1 MKKIRFVS
9 IILLCIVCLC
19 SCRFVATASYMAMR
33 PINENDM
40 ALIECTDEKGAEKAI
55 ANGANIYEMKT
66 KAGKQGTMAIAMFY
80 GNDFSRKY
88 LLEKGADPNASEF
101 LLNITPLMKY
111 ADNEEQYDFCKLLIE
126 KGADVNARSKKY
138 PEGDYITALSAA
150 ISKSKKMINLFLD
163 NGAEVNLK
171 NLETLY
177 KNYFNT
183 EVPEDY
189 IISGEKYYEKAI
201 ITGEGTQEQAN
212 KNAFYGYAADYGL
225 LKRMTESYNKE
236 KGGYI
241 SDISPTIISI
251 LTDTE
256 EKVIKKIKKNELDK
270 EEVYA
275 VPFMAVRFGSDIFKE
290 MEKAGWDITAEDP
303 YKKDAL
309 EIAEE
314 VNNTELASYL
324 KSTGKFS

>member
-1 MKKIRFVS
+1 M
-9 IILLCIVCLC
+9 
-19 SCRFVATASYMAMR
+19 
-33 PINENDM
+33 
-40 ALIECTDEKGAEKAI
+40 
-55 ANGANIYEMKT
+55 
-66 KAGKQGTMAIAMFY
+66 
-80 GNDFSRKY
+80 
-88 LLEKGADPNASEF
+88 
-101 LLNITPLMKY
+101 
-111 ADNEEQYDFCKLLIE
+111 
-126 KGADVNARSKKY
+126 
-138 PEGDYITALSAA
+138 SAA

-212 KNAFYGYAADYGL
+212 KNAFYGYVADYKL

-256 EKVIKKIKKNELDK
+256 EKVIKKIKKNELDQ

-314 VNNTELASYL
+314 VNNTELASFL